1 MNKQEILQVMQKAF
15 DKANKDL
22 CLQNGMSE
30 ADADDSI
37 AKSNVTIAVLLTEVL
52 NELEQKNIVQAH

>member
-1 MNKQEILQVMQKAF
+1 MQKAF

-30 ADADDSI
+30 ADADESI

-52 NELEQKNIVQAH
+52 NELEQKNIVQTH